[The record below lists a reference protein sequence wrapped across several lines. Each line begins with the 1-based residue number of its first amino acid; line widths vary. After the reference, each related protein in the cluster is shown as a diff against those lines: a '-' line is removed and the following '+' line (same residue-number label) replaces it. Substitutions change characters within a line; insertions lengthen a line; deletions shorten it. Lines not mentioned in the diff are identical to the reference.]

1 VVNEF
6 LFFGIL
12 IINTKSGGIAEIIIN
27 FNRTHS
33 SYLFRM
39 EINLEDRSDED
50 KIIEILRIE
59 GILNCKIE

>member
-1 VVNEF
+1 
-6 LFFGIL
+6 
-12 IINTKSGGIAEIIIN
+12 
-27 FNRTHS
+27 
-33 SYLFRM
+33 M